1 MEKRGLNQINKGYQ
15 VWFFFF
21 KSTIELIRCYST
33 VKQLR
38 ESSYVK
44 AISNKQI
51 KERK

>member
-15 VWFFFF
+15 VWFFF

-38 ESSYVK
+38 ESSDVK